1 MNNVNNTTKL
11 PTNYVLSQK
20 IDLKKDN
27 KLSLLIQIIFIIIA
41 AMFVGFAIIFK
52 LPIKNEFNAF
62 KNIVITVGLVFLY
75 MIVHEL
81 THGVFIKFLSKEK
94 PMYTFRFPFL
104 TTGSNVYFN
113 KRSFIII
120 ALAPVIGWGTI
131 LLLALFVV
139 PQYLFMSIYIVLGL
153 NFAGS
158 AGDYIQV
165 VSFSKLSNTTLL
177 HDDGN
182 KTSVYSLKN

>member
-1 MNNVNNTTKL
+1 MHNVNNTIKL
-11 PTNYVLSQK
+11 PTNYELSKK

-27 KLSLLIQIIFIIIA
+27 KLNSIIQIIFILIA
-41 AMFVGFAIIFK
+41 IVFVGFAIIFK

-81 THGVFIKFLSKEK
+81 THGIFIQVLSKEK
-94 PMYTFRFPFL
+94 PNYNFRFPFL
-104 TTGSNVYFN
+104 TTGSNVYYN
-113 KRSFIII
+113 KKSFIII
-120 ALAPVIGWGTI
+120 ALAPVIVWGII

-139 PQYLFMSIYIVLGL
+139 PQYLFMSVYIVLGL

-158 AGDYIQV
+158 AGDYVQV

-177 HDDGN
+177 YDDGN
-182 KTSVYSLKN
+182 ETSVYSLKG